1 MDPNIHKEK
10 KPTKHR
16 EHERRHRER
25 SCIEKLSVPFC
36 YRTIN
41 KFMFLFIKTLPIVVP
56 ILSMH
61 ALTHLLSLWVHAF
74 NMPQRCRHL
83 LASES
88 GVNLSISRFDYNI
101 SRIQKSHIYRAHSL
115 LFFSSV
121 KGLKTT
127 KFYHRLLWII
137 NLFKC

>member
-1 MDPNIHKEK
+1 MDPNIHEEK
-10 KPTKHR
+10 NLPSTANTKKR
-16 EHERRHRER
+16 QRTR
-25 SCIEKLSVPFC
+25 SRIEKLSVPFC

-56 ILSMH
+56 ILSTH

-74 NMPQRCRHL
+74 NMPQLYMHL

-101 SRIQKSHIYRAHSL
+101 SNTKECVYLSCA
-115 LFFSSV
+115 FFVFFCKRVEDYQILSQIA
-121 KGLKTT
+121 LNYQ
-127 KFYHRLLWII
+127 FI
-137 NLFKC
+137 